1 MAGYWGVLE
10 RQPELPAGSRTRPAG
25 PHPYRPGGWLRG
37 SRPAG
42 TREWSGDAVP
52 VRIAIDDGGARMS
65 APERFRLLYALAV
78 LPMATD
84 FIETGSW
91 PGSPRAWITEIV
103 LAVVIS
109 ALVHRVCTVLHEL
122 ARQAR
127 VDELTG
133 LWNRRAFSQM
143 LMDEVARAHRTGCAL
158 TLIYLDLDGFKR
170 INDELGHDAGDA
182 ALRRAATV
190 ILGAVRANV
199 DRCFRIGGDEFALLL
214 PASSAADA
222 SCVLQRIRARSA
234 AMLPGGSLAVRRYAP
249 LQLMSTR
256 VTGNG
261 NRPGQISCAS
271 R

>member
-1 MAGYWGVLE
+1 M
-10 RQPELPAGSRTRPAG
+10 
-25 PHPYRPGGWLRG
+25 
-37 SRPAG
+37 
-42 TREWSGDAVP
+42 
-52 VRIAIDDGGARMS
+52 RIAIDDGGARMS

-133 LWNRRAFSQM
+133 LWNRRAFSEM

-190 ILGAVRANV
+190 MLGAVRANV

-234 AMLPGGSLAVRRYAP
+234 AMLPGDKAAPVAASSGVAELAVGEDARSLLLRADGEMYRHKVARTMSRGPGRP
-249 LQLMSTR
+249 L
-256 VTGNG
+256 
-261 NRPGQISCAS
+261 CAAEVGVL
-271 R
+271 